1 MDMYENIIA
10 TEAINYNNFVANKKA
25 YLKIRRFVE
34 FFVAIFLILILSP
47 IMLTVAL
54 IIRLTSKGA
63 AIYTQ
68 DRMGL
73 KGVVFKIYKFRS
85 MKTVENEEHLKKYKY
100 EYENGFIDKTKDD
113 PRVTQIGKF
122 IRKFSIDE
130 LPQLFNV
137 IKGDMSLVGPRPVI
151 MSLYTNP
158 YQIKIRTVVRPGM
171 TGLWQV
177 KDRAN
182 SHITQQIEYDIEY
195 IENISLRLDL
205 YILFRTISVVFSGK
219 GAY

>member
-1 MDMYENIIA
+1 MDTYENVIA
-10 TEAINYNNFVANKKA
+10 TEAIDFSNYVENKKV
-25 YLKIRRFVE
+25 YLQIRRYVE
-34 FFVAIFLILILSP
+34 FIFAILLLLIFSP
-47 IMLTVAL
+47 LMITIAI
-54 IIRLTSKGA
+54 IIRATSKGA

-73 KGVVFKIYKFRS
+73 NGIPFKIYKFRS
-85 MKTVENEEHLKKYKY
+85 MKDVDDEVLQKYKY
-100 EYENGFIDKTKDD
+100 ECENGLITKAEDD
-113 PRVTQIGKF
+113 PRVTAIGKF
-122 IRKFSIDE
+122 IRKYSIDE

-137 IKGDMSLVGPRPVI
+137 IKGDMSLIGPRPTI
-151 MSLYTNP
+151 ESLYTNP

-195 IENISLRLDL
+195 IENISMKLDF
-205 YILFRTISVVFSGK
+205 YILFKTIGVVISGK